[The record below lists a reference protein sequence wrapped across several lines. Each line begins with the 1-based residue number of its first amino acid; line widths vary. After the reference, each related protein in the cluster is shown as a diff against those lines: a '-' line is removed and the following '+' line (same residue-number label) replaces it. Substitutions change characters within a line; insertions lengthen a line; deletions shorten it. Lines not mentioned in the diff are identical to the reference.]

1 MSRVLPRQTQSRS
14 NSIKDLTTVTSGSAA
29 SDAALVVKYL
39 AKDTVPG
46 DFDAS
51 TLPLSEIPEGLLKT
65 FSKPPLTG
73 PFAFSR
79 LVRKRKQHHRNQ
91 VATYGMM
98 ASELRGWSEF
108 SDNQGKLVK
117 EFRVEACTDSRPFHC
132 DDV

>member
-1 MSRVLPRQTQSRS
+1 MSHRQTQSRS
-14 NSIKDLTTVTSGSAA
+14 SNSDKDLTTTVTSGTAA

-73 PFAFSR
+73 PFAFS
-79 LVRKRKQHHRNQ
+79 
-91 VATYGMM
+91 
-98 ASELRGWSEF
+98 
-108 SDNQGKLVK
+108 
-117 EFRVEACTDSRPFHC
+117 
-132 DDV
+132 